1 MGRLDQQVKVAGYR
15 VEPGE
20 AEAALRD
27 LPDAVALALEQS
39 HGGIELHG
47 VCTGEN
53 PEPGTLLD
61 ELRLR
66 LPAYMVPRTLR
77 VLAELLLN
85 GNDRT
90 DRCALAAL
98 LSP

>member
-1 MGRLDQQVKVAGYR
+1 
-15 VEPGE
+15 
-20 AEAALRD
+20 
-27 LPDAVALALEQS
+27 
-39 HGGIELHG
+39 
-47 VCTGEN
+47 
-53 PEPGTLLD
+53 
-61 ELRLR
+61 
-66 LPAYMVPRTLR
+66 MVPRTLR